1 LLEELAGKLAS
12 QYYPGKLVTAS
23 WFLNGAFNVCYRVTY
38 KNRYYVL
45 ICFTALGRVIARN
58 EKVEDEVAIM
68 KYVAQHIIIPVP
80 EILGFG
86 KCVVGLYIMMTFI
99 EGNALSE
106 YLRDPSQETLILCLS
121 ISLSVLR
128 RAYFGMAEVLLE
140 LLKPEF
146 LFIRAIR

>member
-1 LLEELAGKLAS
+1 VDLDADKDSILGIW
-12 QYYPGKLVTAS
+12 YPRGYDMDTI
-23 WFLNGAFNVCYRVTY
+23 CYLISADMPQS
-38 KNRYYVL
+38 NCVL

-86 KCVVGLYIMMTFI
+86 KCVVGLYIVMTFI